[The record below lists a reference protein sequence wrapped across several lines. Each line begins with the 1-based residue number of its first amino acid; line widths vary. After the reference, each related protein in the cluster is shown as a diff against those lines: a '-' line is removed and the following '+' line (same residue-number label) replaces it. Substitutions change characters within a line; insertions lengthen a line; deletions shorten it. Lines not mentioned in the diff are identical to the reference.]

1 MALEN
6 LVSVEF
12 DAAEISHINEA
23 LDTIIGIIKPKAI
36 NLNVD
41 ERKQYGK
48 VRYENVIWIDKSSGY
63 ISTNPEFVPNY
74 LNTAEYNKDYAAF
87 NVVKPIQ
94 QKLQQAF
101 EMFDD
106 TFILLGHDLF
116 FNSLSYYY
124 SVKSAAQSNAPGSTA
139 IYNDLKQQFPGG
151 RKKKETPPT
160 PPTP

>member
-6 LVSVEF
+6 LISMGL
-12 DAAEISHINEA
+12 DAAEITQLDEA
-23 LDTIIGIIKPKAI
+23 LNKIIDIIKPKAI
-36 NLNVD
+36 NLTPE
-41 ERKQYGK
+41 ERKLYGK
-48 VRYENVIWIDKSSGY
+48 VRYENVIWIDKNKGY

-74 LNTAEYNKDYAAF
+74 LDTTEYNKDYAAF
-87 NVVKPIQ
+87 NAVKPIQ
-94 QKLQQAF
+94 QKLQQAY

-151 RKKKETPPT
+151 RKKKETPAT